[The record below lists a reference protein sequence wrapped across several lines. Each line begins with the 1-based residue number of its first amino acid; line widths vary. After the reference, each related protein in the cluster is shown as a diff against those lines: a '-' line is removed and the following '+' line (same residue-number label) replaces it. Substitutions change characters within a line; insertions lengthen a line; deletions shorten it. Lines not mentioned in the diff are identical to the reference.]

1 MLHPC
6 PTQFACT
13 GVFDLLSP
21 PLLNACRSDS
31 SRLYPSSLSAALSES
46 AVAHRLIRVGAARP
60 ESASPSRVNRPDP
73 SQPGRSESHG
83 PLWVR
88 ACSGVW
94 ASHPPTRS
102 SHDGHRSPNHY
113 NKGVRGYRA
122 IARRRRRAGAGG
134 ALPYSRGAAVRR
146 GFDSRGRPRVVLGL
160 STRAVDPEV
169 PPSVGACMEAR
180 VRMEAGTTLD
190 SDGRCCC
197 RHPGPGRRLL

>member
-21 PLLNACRSDS
+21 PLLNKC
-31 SRLYPSSLSAALSES
+31 LSIRFIPALSEFAQRS
-46 AVAHRLIRVGAARP
+46 LLRVSRIAQAN
-60 ESASPSRVNRPDP
+60 PSRRGTTRVCRPDP
-73 SQPGRSESHG
+73 SQPGSSESHG

-169 PPSVGACMEAR
+169 PPSVGACREAR
-180 VRMEAGTTLD
+180 VLRGLGHTEAG
-190 SDGRCCC
+190 R
-197 RHPGPGRRLL
+197 PAPIA